1 MKLRKNGRKNEK
13 KLRLQL
19 VSEDLDFLHKQLDE
33 MLNEG
38 RTMGVPK
45 EMQGV
50 MFPVYERLEEA
61 RYAVRFA
68 EGKYAEMEAERRHPP
83 EIGT

>member
-33 MLNEG
+33 MLNE
-38 RTMGVPK
+38 
-45 EMQGV
+45 
-50 MFPVYERLEEA
+50 
-61 RYAVRFA
+61 
-68 EGKYAEMEAERRHPP
+68 
-83 EIGT
+83 